1 MNKHIALVKQ
11 WLADNNSV
19 TLQELR
25 ENRLAA
31 SDAAAANAA
40 VAAAA
45 ADADAAAAAADA
57 DAAAAAAIAAT
68 EAEVSATVFLE
79 ANRDVAHWVKK
90 YEELTNE

>member
-19 TLQELR
+19 TLQELC

-45 ADADAAAAAADA
+45 ADADADA
-57 DAAAAAAIAAT
+57 DAAAAIAAT

-79 ANRDVAHWVKK
+79 ANRDVARWVKK
-90 YEELTNE
+90 YEELTSE

>member
-1 MNKHIALVKQ
+1 MNKHIAVVKL
-11 WLADNNSV
+11 WLADADSV

-45 ADADAAAAAADA
+45 ADADAAAAAA
-57 DAAAAAAIAAT
+57 AAIAAT

-79 ANRDVAHWVKK
+79 ANRDVAHWVKR
-90 YEELTNE
+90 YEKLNK

>member
-1 MNKHIALVKQ
+1 MNKHIELVKR
-11 WLADNNSV
+11 WLADADSV

-40 VAAAA
+40 DAA
-45 ADADAAAAAADA
+45 ADAAAAAAA
-57 DAAAAAAIAAT
+57 SIAAT

-79 ANRDVAHWVKK
+79 ANRDVAHWVKR
-90 YEELTNE
+90 YEELNK